1 MRMPPSAIATRPD
14 HLIMLYDFLILPFAD
29 YGFMRRALAGCLALS
44 LGGCPLG
51 ILLVL
56 RRMSLMGDA
65 LAHAILPGA
74 AIGFLVAGLSLA
86 AMTIGGIA
94 TGLAVALSAGLVS
107 RATPLREDASFA
119 AFYLISLGLG
129 VLIVSMRGSNMDLLH
144 VLFGTVLA
152 LDDAALILIVSIA
165 TVTLLTL
172 AVIYRPL
179 ILECLDPGFL
189 RAVGGGRVIGLGP
202 LIHLGFVAL
211 VVLNLVGGFQALGT
225 LMVVGLI
232 MLPAVAARFWSQ
244 SVSGQ
249 MATAVIFG
257 IVSSVAGLL
266 ASYHWSAPA
275 SPAIILAAGSLY
287 ILSVIAGRYDSI
299 AASAIQLRHKTG

>member
-1 MRMPPSAIATRPD
+1 
-14 HLIMLYDFLILPFAD
+14 MLYDFLILPFAD